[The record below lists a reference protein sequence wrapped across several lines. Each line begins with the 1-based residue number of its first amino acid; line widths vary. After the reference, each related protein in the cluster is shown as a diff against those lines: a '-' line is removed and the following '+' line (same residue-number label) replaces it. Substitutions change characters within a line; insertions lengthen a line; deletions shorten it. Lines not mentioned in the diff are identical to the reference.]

1 MFLKRFHIT
10 QDKLQ
15 FYPGETI
22 KAFIHFN
29 PEKEGYIEDIEI
41 TFNLDENW
49 YSSYDSSKKESNKQ
63 IITKFNLNLK
73 NKYPVQQ
80 NNLIFLKKLEYTF
93 PFEFKLPAYLSPS
106 FEFPSF
112 QYRAFL
118 RYILDAKI
126 KSPSIF
132 GQTST
137 YVIIQAIPKLDSNNL
152 KVEKSLAI
160 KKWGLFDRGSTILR
174 ASYPTKNYKFYDVIP
189 ININIDNSKS
199 KLKVKE

>member
-93 PFEFKLPAYLSPS
+93 PFELKLPAYLSPS
-106 FEFPSF
+106 FEFPTS

-126 KSPSIF
+126 KSPNIF

-137 YVIIQAIPKLDSNNL
+137 YVVNKLYQNWIQII
-152 KVEKSLAI
+152 
-160 KKWGLFDRGSTILR
+160 
-174 ASYPTKNYKFYDVIP
+174 
-189 ININIDNSKS
+189 
-199 KLKVKE
+199 